1 MTSMLVT
8 TTDRLEGRQITEYFG
23 IVTGEA
29 ICGANVFR
37 DMFAGI
43 RDFVGGRSGSY
54 EKVLRE
60 GKALAIEDMC
70 EQAREMGANAVIG
83 VDIDYEVVGEKG
95 AMLMVA
101 VSGTAV
107 RTG

>member
-1 MTSMLVT
+1 MLVT
-8 TTDRLEGRQITEYFG
+8 TTNTLEGTKIAEYFG
-23 IVTGEA
+23 ICSGEA

-37 DMFAGI
+37 DMFAGV
-43 RDFVGGRSGSY
+43 RDFVGGRSGAY

-60 GKALAIEDMC
+60 GKEIAIEDMC
-70 EQAREMGANAVIG
+70 DQAKELGANAVIA

-95 AMLMVA
+95 SMLMVA

-107 RTG
+107 RIE